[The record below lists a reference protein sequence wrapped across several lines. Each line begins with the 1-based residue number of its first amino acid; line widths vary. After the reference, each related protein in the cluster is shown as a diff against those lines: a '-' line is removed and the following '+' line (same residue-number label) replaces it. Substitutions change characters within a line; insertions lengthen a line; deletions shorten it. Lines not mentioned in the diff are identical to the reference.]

1 MQERSCF
8 FQPETGVGAWTRAA
22 GRNVQLLDC
31 YTVRLEDYL
40 TIITDLLLTVLD
52 GSKVTAS

>member
-1 MQERSCF
+1 MQKRSCF
-8 FQPETGVGAWTRAA
+8 FQTETGMGAWTRAP

-40 TIITDLLLTVLD
+40 TIITDPLLTVLD
-52 GSKVTAS
+52 GSQVTAS